1 MKRLLKRALRRNFA
15 PRRKVIKGDRLNLPF
30 FTIPTS
36 TYSGKSITHTAIGNV
51 TYKMIDTDIE
61 KWTSDEEED
70 TTSN

>member
-1 MKRLLKRALRRNFA
+1 M
-15 PRRKVIKGDRLNLPF
+15 IKGDRLNLPF